1 MKQDVA
7 EDIVNRI
14 NFAKQRTGLSYRD
27 LCRAMEVSH
36 RKFKRWR
43 CRKENGL
50 PLLHVPGPAKTEPFD
65 PAVLA
70 GELASLTHGVHRTLG
85 IGRLFSKY
93 GQCLSRREIACMAA
107 EVRAELNDIHRRNL
121 LHVEWMVPGVVWAVD
136 GTEYTDASENRQV
149 LTMRDLASKYLLRP
163 MVTAWTPCS
172 EEVSGHVA
180 MLCGANESPLFIKMD
195 NGSNLIGQSV
205 MNVLKENWIIPFI
218 SPPEY
223 PQYNGSL
230 EKAQGEIKEAIRKS
244 LPLGREVSLE
254 EFKLHAALAAHD
266 LNHRSRDV
274 LKGKNPC
281 QVYHDETR
289 RIRFTEPERKAI
301 YDWIN
306 QAQNDI
312 LKETKD
318 FTKRTVATA
327 RRKAIEA
334 WLLKNN
340 MIKLT
345 LNGKSV
351 TQFSG

>member
-14 NFAKQRTGLSYRD
+14 DFAKQRTGLSYRD
-27 LCRAMEVSH
+27 LCRAMDVSH

-43 CRKENGL
+43 RRKECGL
-50 PLLHVPGPAKTEPFD
+50 PLLHAPGPSKTGPFD
-65 PAVLA
+65 PAVLS
-70 GELASLTHGVHRTLG
+70 GELASLSHGAHRTFG
-85 IGRLFSKY
+85 IGRLYVKY

-107 EVRAELNDIHRRNL
+107 ELRAELNDIHRRNL
-121 LHVEWMVPGVVWAVD
+121 LRVEWLVPGVVWAID
-136 GTEYTDASENRQV
+136 GTEYTDASEKRQL
-149 LTMRDLASKYLLRP
+149 LTMRDLCSKYLFRP

-172 EEVSGHVA
+172 EEVGGHVA
-180 MLCGANESPLFIKMD
+180 MLCEINESPLFLKMD
-195 NGSNLIGQSV
+195 NGANLTGQPV
-205 MNVLKENWIIPFI
+205 MKILAGNRIITLI

-223 PQYNGSL
+223 PRNNGSL
-230 EKAQGEIKEAIRKS
+230 EKAQGDIKEAVRKS

-266 LNHRSRDV
+266 LNHRAKDI

-281 QVYHDETR
+281 QVFHDTNR
-289 RIRFTEPERKAI
+289 GMRFTEPERMVV

-306 QAQNDI
+306 QTQNGI
-312 LKETKD
+312 LKEAQD
-318 FTKRTVATA
+318 FSKRAVATA
-327 RRKAIEA
+327 KRKAIEA

-340 MIKLT
+340 VIRLT
-345 LNGKSV
+345 LNRKSV

>member
-14 NFAKQRTGLSYRD
+14 DFAKQRTGLSYRD
-27 LCRAMEVSH
+27 LCRAMDVSH

-43 CRKENGL
+43 RRKESGL
-50 PLLHVPGPAKTEPFD
+50 PLLQAPGPSKTGPFD

-70 GELASLTHGVHRTLG
+70 GELASLSHGVHRTLG
-85 IGRLFSKY
+85 IGRLYVKY
-93 GQCLSRREIACMAA
+93 GQSLSRREIACMAV
-107 EVRAELNDIHRRNL
+107 ELRAELNDIHRRNL
-121 LHVEWMVPGVVWAVD
+121 LRVEWLAPGVVWAID

-149 LTMRDLASKYLLRP
+149 LTMRDLCSKYLFRP

-172 EEVSGHVA
+172 EEVGGHVA
-180 MLCGANESPLFIKMD
+180 TLCEVNESPLFLKMD
-195 NGSNLIGQSV
+195 NGSNLIGQPV
-205 MNVLKENWIIPFI
+205 MKTLAENRTIPLI

-230 EKAQGEIKEAIRKS
+230 EKAQGDIKEAIRKS
-244 LPLGREVSLE
+244 LPLGRNVSLE
-254 EFKLHAALAAHD
+254 EFELHAALAAHD
-266 LNHRSRDV
+266 LNHRAKEI

-281 QVYHDETR
+281 QVFHDTNR
-289 RIRFTEPERKAI
+289 RIRFTEPERMVV

-306 QAQNDI
+306 QTQNGI
-312 LKETKD
+312 LKEAQD
-318 FTKRTVATA
+318 FSKRAVATA

-340 MIKLT
+340 VIRLT

>member
-14 NFAKQRTGLSYRD
+14 NFAKQRTGLSYRN
-27 LCRAMEVSH
+27 LCRAMDVSH

-43 CRKENGL
+43 RRKESGL

-70 GELASLTHGVHRTLG
+70 GELASLTHGAHRTLG

-93 GQCLSRREIACMAA
+93 GQCLSRREIAFMVA
-107 EVRAELNDIHRRNL
+107 EMRAELNDIHRRSL
-121 LHVEWMVPGVVWAVD
+121 LHVEWLMPGVVWAID
-136 GTEYTDASENRQV
+136 GTEYTDDSEKRQL

-172 EEVSGHVA
+172 EEVGGHVA
-180 MLCGANESPLFIKMD
+180 ALCNDNEIPLFIKMD

-205 MNVLKENWIIPFI
+205 MNVLKENWIISFI
-218 SPPEY
+218 NPPEY

-274 LKGKNPC
+274 LKGKNAC

-289 RIRFTEPERKAI
+289 RIRFTQPERKAI

-312 LKETKD
+312 LKEAQV
-318 FTKRTVATA
+318 FTKRIVATA

-340 MIKLT
+340 IIRLT

>member
-7 EDIVNRI
+7 EDIVSRI
-14 NFAKQRTGLSYRD
+14 DFAKQRTGLSYRD
-27 LCRAMEVSH
+27 LCRAMDVSH
-36 RKFKRWR
+36 RTFKRWR
-43 CRKENGL
+43 RRKESGQ
-50 PLLHVPGPAKTEPFD
+50 PLLNAPGPTKTGLFD

-70 GELASLTHGVHRTLG
+70 GELASLTQGTHRTQG
-85 IGRLFSKY
+85 IGRLYDKY
-93 GQCLSRREIACMAA
+93 GQSLSRREIACMAA
-107 EVRAELNDIHRRNL
+107 ELRAELNDIHRRNL
-121 LHVEWMVPGVVWAVD
+121 LRVEWLVPGIAWAID
-136 GTEYTDASENRQV
+136 GTEYADASGKWQIM
-149 LTMRDLASKYLLRP
+149 TTRDLCSKYLFRP

-180 MLCGANESPLFIKMD
+180 SLCNDNEAPLFLKMD

-205 MNVLKENWIIPFI
+205 MKILAGNRIIPLI

-223 PQYNGSL
+223 PRYNGSL
-230 EKAQGEIKEAIRKS
+230 EKAQGDIKEALRKS

-266 LNHRSRDV
+266 LNHRSKDI

-281 QVYHDETR
+281 QVFHDETR
-289 RIRFTEPERKAI
+289 RIQFTEPERKVV

-306 QAQNDI
+306 QTQNDI
-312 LKETKD
+312 LKEAQD
-318 FTKRTVATA
+318 CSKRTVATA

-340 MIKLT
+340 IIRLT

>member
-7 EDIVNRI
+7 EDIVSRI
-14 NFAKQRTGLSYRD
+14 NFAKQRTGLSYRS
-27 LCRAMEVSH
+27 LCRAMDVSH
-36 RKFKRWR
+36 RTFKRWR
-43 CRKENGL
+43 CRKESGL
-50 PLLHVPGPAKTEPFD
+50 PLLHAPGPAKTEPFD

-70 GELASLTHGVHRTLG
+70 GELAALMHGARRSLG

-107 EVRAELNDIHRRNL
+107 EVRAELNDIHRRSL
-121 LHVEWMVPGVVWAVD
+121 LHVEWLVPNIVWAVD
-136 GTEYTDASENRQV
+136 GTEYTDASEKREL
-149 LTMRDLASKYLLRP
+149 LTMRDMCSKYLLRP

-172 EEVSGHVA
+172 EEVGGHVA
-180 MLCGANESPLFIKMD
+180 VLCNENENPLFLKMD

-205 MNVLKENWIIPFI
+205 MNVLKENWIISFI

-230 EKAQGEIKEAIRKS
+230 EKAQGEIKDAIRKS
-244 LPLGREVSLE
+244 LPLGKDVSLE

-274 LKGKNPC
+274 LKGKNSC
-281 QVYHDETR
+281 QVYHDEAR
-289 RIRFTEPERKAI
+289 RIRFTLPERKAI

-312 LKETKD
+312 LKETQV
-318 FTKRTVATA
+318 FTKRIVATA

-334 WLLKNN
+334 WLIKNN
-340 MIKLT
+340 MIRLT
-345 LNGKSV
+345 VNGKSV
-351 TQFSG
+351 TQFSD

>member
-7 EDIVNRI
+7 EDIVSRI
-14 NFAKQRTGLSYRD
+14 DFAKQRTGLSYRD
-27 LCRAMEVSH
+27 LCRAMDVSH

-43 CRKENGL
+43 RRKESGQ
-50 PLLHVPGPAKTEPFD
+50 PLLHAPGPSKTGPFD

-70 GELASLTHGVHRTLG
+70 GELASLSHGVHRTLG
-85 IGRLFSKY
+85 IGRLYAKY

-107 EVRAELNDIHRRNL
+107 ELRAELNDIHRRHL
-121 LHVEWMVPGVVWAVD
+121 LRVEWLVPGVVWAID
-136 GTEYTDASENRQV
+136 GTEYTDASEKRQM
-149 LTMRDLASKYLLRP
+149 LTMRDLCSKYLFRP

-172 EEVSGHVA
+172 EEVGEHVA
-180 MLCGANESPLFIKMD
+180 TLCEVNESPLFLKMD
-195 NGSNLIGQSV
+195 NGSNLTGQPV
-205 MNVLKENWIIPFI
+205 MITLAENRIIPLI

-223 PQYNGSL
+223 PRYNGSL
-230 EKAQGEIKEAIRKS
+230 EKAQGDIKEAIRKS

-254 EFKLHAALAAHD
+254 EFRLHAALAAHD
-266 LNHRSRDV
+266 LNHCSKEI

-281 QVYHDETR
+281 QAFHDATR
-289 RIRFTEPERKAI
+289 HMRFTEPERKVV

-306 QAQNDI
+306 QTQNGI
-312 LKETKD
+312 LKEAQD
-318 FTKRTVATA
+318 FSKRAVATT

-340 MIKLT
+340 VIRLT

>member
-1 MKQDVA
+1 MKQEIA

-14 NFAKQRTGLSYRD
+14 DFAKQRTGLSYRD
-27 LCRAMEVSH
+27 LCRAMDVSH
-36 RKFKRWR
+36 RTFKRWKR
-43 CRKENGL
+43 RKESGQL
-50 PLLHVPGPAKTEPFD
+50 LLHAPGPSKTGPFD

-70 GELASLTHGVHRTLG
+70 GELASLSHGAHRTLG
-85 IGRLFSKY
+85 IGRLYAKY

-107 EVRAELNDIHRRNL
+107 ELRAELNDVHRRNL
-121 LHVEWMVPGVVWAVD
+121 LRVEWLVPGVVWAID
-136 GTEYTDASENRQV
+136 GTEYTDASENRQL
-149 LTMRDLASKYLLRP
+149 LTMRDLCSKYLFRP

-172 EEVSGHVA
+172 EEVGGHVA
-180 MLCGANESPLFIKMD
+180 TLCEVNEPPLFLKMD
-195 NGSNLIGQSV
+195 NGSNLIGQNV
-205 MNVLKENWIIPFI
+205 MNVLAQNRVIPLI

-223 PQYNGSL
+223 PRYNGSL
-230 EKAQGEIKEAIRKS
+230 EKTQGDIKEAIRKS

-254 EFKLHAALAAHD
+254 EFELHAALAVHD
-266 LNHRSRDV
+266 LNHRSKDI

-289 RIRFTEPERKAI
+289 RIRFTEPERKVV

-306 QAQNDI
+306 KTQDSI
-312 LKETKD
+312 LKKAED
-318 FTKRTVATA
+318 FSKRTVATA

-340 MIKLT
+340 MIRLT

>member
-7 EDIVNRI
+7 EDIVSRI
-14 NFAKQRTGLSYRD
+14 DFAKQRTGLSYRD
-27 LCRAMEVSH
+27 LCRAMDVSH

-43 CRKENGL
+43 RRKESGQ
-50 PLLHVPGPAKTEPFD
+50 PLLQAPGPSKTGPFD
-65 PAVLA
+65 PAVLS
-70 GELASLTHGVHRTLG
+70 GELASLSHGVHRTLG
-85 IGRLFSKY
+85 IGRLYAKY

-107 EVRAELNDIHRRNL
+107 ELRAELNDIHRRNL
-121 LHVEWMVPGVVWAVD
+121 LRVEWLAPGVVWAID
-136 GTEYTDASENRQV
+136 GTEYTDACENRQV
-149 LTMRDLASKYLLRP
+149 LTIRDMCSKYLFRP

-172 EEVSGHVA
+172 EEVSGHMVK
-180 MLCGANESPLFIKMD
+180 LWDVNERPLFQKTD
-195 NGSNLIGQSV
+195 NGSNLISQVV
-205 MNVLKENWIIPFI
+205 METMAENRVIPLV
-218 SPPEY
+218 SPPAY

-230 EKAQGEIKEAIRKS
+230 EKTQGEIKDALRQS

-266 LNHRSRDV
+266 LNHRAKEI

-281 QVYHDETR
+281 QVFHDETR
-289 RIRFTEPERKAI
+289 RIRFTEPERMVI

-306 QAQNDI
+306 QTQNGILREAQ
-312 LKETKD
+312 D
-318 FTKRTVATA
+318 FSKRAVATA

-340 MIKLT
+340 VIRLT